1 MRKTLPS
8 LLVFLSL
15 AILLRA
21 QSEQDASTKALV
33 LNHVTVI
40 DATGSSA
47 KPDMMVVITG
57 NRINALGKEGTV
69 RIPSGAQVIDATD
82 KFLIPGLWDMHAHPF
97 LTRQEF
103 FPQFVLNL
111 YLANGVTGLRD
122 MFGPLE
128 EERQWQKGIEVG
140 TIRGPRM
147 VLAGPLLDGPTS
159 VVSGSTIV
167 KNEAEARAAV
177 VELKRRGADFV
188 KVYERLPRGAYLAI
202 ADEAK
207 KRSLD
212 FVGHVPAKITAAE
225 ASDVGQKSI
234 EHLTNIAVSCSSQEA
249 ELQKRWSAALLE
261 PDSPISLRELTRTET
276 SALETLDD
284 QRCRALANRFA
295 KNGTWHD
302 PTLVV
307 LRVVAF
313 GNDKTLANDPRLRYM
328 PREIRET
335 WDPRRHELWRAFR
348 DQDFVRAQ
356 KAFPKFL
363 QIVGIMHTAGVKFL
377 AGTDPPV
384 PYCIPGFSIHDE
396 LALFVQA
403 GLTPMEALQTATRN
417 PAEFLGLLE
426 SLGTIERGKIADLV
440 LLDGDPL
447 RDIRNTQAIHA
458 VVLNGKLLAKESL
471 QNMLAEVA
479 LAASKN

>member
-1 MRKTLPS
+1 MRKTLTA
-8 LLVFLSL
+8 LLILFSL

-21 QSEQDASTKALV
+21 QSEQDPPKKPLV
-33 LNHVTVI
+33 FKYVTVI

-47 KPDMMVVITG
+47 KRDMTVVITG
-57 NRINALGKEGTV
+57 NRITALGKEGTV
-69 RIPSGAQVIDATD
+69 RIPPDAQVIDATG

-140 TIRGPRM
+140 TILGPRM
-147 VLAGPLLDGPTS
+147 VLAGLLLDGPTS

-167 KNEAEARAAV
+167 KNEAEARQAV
-177 VELKRRGADFV
+177 VEVKRRGADFV
-188 KVYERLPRGAYLAI
+188 KVYERLPREAYFAI

-207 KRSLD
+207 RQGLA
-212 FVGHVPAKITAAE
+212 FVGHVPTKITAAE
-225 ASDVGQKSI
+225 ASDVGQRSI

-261 PDSPISLRELTRTET
+261 PDSAIYSRELARSETRG
-276 SALETLDD
+276 LETLDE
-284 QRCRALANRFA
+284 QRCRALADRFA

-307 LRVVAF
+307 LRVAAF
-313 GNDKTLANDPRLRYM
+313 GNDKALADDPRLRYM
-328 PREIRET
+328 PRAIRET
-335 WDPRRHELWRAFR
+335 WDPTRHELWRAFTA
-348 DQDFVRAQ
+348 QDFVRAQ

-363 QIVGIMHTAGVKFL
+363 QIVGIMHAAGVKFL
-377 AGTDPPV
+377 AGTAPPG
-384 PYCIPGFSIHDE
+384 PYWIPGFSIPDE
-396 LALFVQA
+396 LALFVKA

-417 PAEFLGLLE
+417 PAEFLGLLD
-426 SLGTIERGKIADLV
+426 SLGTIEKGKTADLV
-440 LLDGDPL
+440 LLNADPL
-447 RDIRNTQAIHA
+447 RDIYNTQTIHA
-458 VVLNGKLLAKESL
+458 VVLNGKLLTKESL
-471 QNMLAEVA
+471 RKMLSEVA
-479 LAASKN
+479 SAASKN